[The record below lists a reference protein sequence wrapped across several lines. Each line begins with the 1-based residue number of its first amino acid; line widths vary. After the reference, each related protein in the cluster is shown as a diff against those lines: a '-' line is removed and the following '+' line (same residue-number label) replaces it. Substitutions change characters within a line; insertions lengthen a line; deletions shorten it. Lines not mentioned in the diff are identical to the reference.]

1 MLPCAEQIK
10 LSTMGLIWSLII
22 GGISI
27 WMADLI
33 MKGQDYGV
41 LVNILLGIR
50 TA

>member
-1 MLPCAEQIK
+1 
-10 LSTMGLIWSLII
+10 MGLIWSLII

-50 TA
+50 KA